1 MPETA
6 QLERWFI
13 PQPLRFA
20 GSLRLSPV
28 WIGLLLAAILLAG
41 FLMLEWAL
49 GRFEALLAPDAAP
62 ERGED
67 FRVSLVML
75 VLAAYL
81 PAAQLAGLR
90 ASRRALDA
98 LRPLLGCSA
107 GEFAVL
113 RGQMGSVHRLRYTCS
128 ATAGLLIGFL
138 ALVAVEPDW
147 GDYGLLY
154 YYPEAVSHRILG
166 PILGLLTAILI
177 HSRVS
182 DSRRLSRLGR
192 EQVEIDLLDR
202 RALAPFA
209 RLGLQNALI
218 FIGGISIT
226 LLFLADM
233 GAAPGFVNL
242 LIFLFLLQ
250 GATATVGMV
259 LPVLGIRDRIREAK
273 REALDECRERIRRAR
288 DAWKESNGG
297 APGQGTG
304 MADLLAYRS
313 LIESVPEWP
322 FNAPLLTRLLL
333 YLAIPMGSWVAGAM
347 VERGLDRL
355 LD

>member
-1 MPETA
+1 MAEA
-6 QLERWFI
+6 AKLEPPPI

-20 GSLRLSPV
+20 DSLGLSPV
-28 WIGLLLAAILLAG
+28 WIGGSLGAALLGG
-41 FLMLEWAL
+41 FLLLEWAL
-49 GRFEALLAPDAAP
+49 GSFESMLAPDAPP

-81 PAAQLAGLR
+81 PAAQMAGLR
-90 ASRRALDA
+90 ASRRAVEELRRLLHCSEDEFAA
-98 LRPLLGCSA
+98 LR
-107 GEFAVL
+107 GEL
-113 RGQMGSVHRLRYTCS
+113 GSVHRLGYCCS
-128 ATAGLLIGFL
+128 AMAGLLIGIL

-147 GDYGLLY
+147 GDNGLLQH
-154 YYPEAVSHRILG
+154 YPEAISHRILG
-166 PILGLLTAILI
+166 PILGLLTGILI
-177 HSRVS
+177 HSRIS

-192 EQVEIDLLDR
+192 ERVEVDLLDPR
-202 RALAPFA
+202 SLAPFA

-233 GAAPGFVNL
+233 GAAPGLVKVL
-242 LIFLFLLQ
+242 VLLFLLY
-250 GATATVGMV
+250 GAIATIGMV
-259 LPVLGIRDRIREAK
+259 LPALGIRDRIREVK
-273 REALDECRERIRRAR
+273 REALEDCRERIRHTR
-288 DAWKESNGG
+288 DAWQAGSGG
-297 APGQGTG
+297 ARGEGTG

-313 LIESVPEWP
+313 LIEAFPEWP

-333 YLAIPMGSWVAGAM
+333 YLAIPLGSWIAGAM